1 MQFLPLTQGELE
13 TTLLVLNRALE
24 RDILDADERDSV
36 RAVLQ
41 KVGAGK
47 NIEDIRHREEDDA
60 ARLAKPLKLAR

>member
-24 RDILDADERDSV
+24 RDILDADERESV
-36 RAVLQ
+36 RTVLQ

-47 NIEDIRHREEDDA
+47 NIEDIRQREDDDA
-60 ARLAKPLKLAR
+60 SRTIKGLKIAK